1 MKHDR
6 PTSNAGSSTAAS
18 TDFPTTS
25 PFYNAQADYEDL
37 NRATSNDQPPP
48 PYTTPTYQASSQ
60 SLAEDPDLK
69 YGRMGT
75 SHGGVDTDCRVA
87 GDGRLD
93 ISINEKQGLGGSR
106 LSKLLVPALQSQL
119 KLYQDVHS
127 KKPQLP
133 STITQNLRLRIVIQV
148 IGSRGDVQPFVALA
162 KVLQAAP
169 YYHRV
174 RLATHATFK
183 KFVEE
188 HGIEFFCIGG
198 DPSELMAYM
207 VKNPGLMPG
216 IESLR
221 DGEVS
226 RRRRG
231 MSEMLM
237 GGWRSCIESGDGMGG
252 AGDPFIADC
261 IIANPPS
268 FGHIHCAERL
278 GIPLHLMFT

>member
-1 MKHDR
+1 MENRR
-6 PTSNAGSSTAAS
+6 PSSIAHELESNEST
-18 TDFPTTS
+18 TIL
-25 PFYNAQADYEDL
+25 PFYDAQAHYEDL
-37 NRATSNDQPPP
+37 NEATNNDQPPP
-48 PYTTPTYQASSQ
+48 PYTVSYHQTSSQ
-60 SLAEDPDLK
+60 TSLAENPDLK
-69 YGRMGT
+69 FGRIAA

-93 ISINEKQGLGGSR
+93 ISINEKAGGMR
-106 LSKLLVPALQSQL
+106 MSKLLVPALRTQL
-119 KLYQDVHS
+119 KLYQNANSAEVE
-127 KKPQLP
+127 LP
-133 STITQNLRLRIVIQV
+133 PSITQHLRLRIVIQV

-174 RLATHATFK
+174 RLATHGTFK
-183 KFVEE
+183 KFVDEN
-188 HGIEFFCIGG
+188 GIEFFSIGG

-226 RRRRG
+226 KRRRG
-231 MSEMLM
+231 MAEMLM
-237 GGWRSCIESGDGMGG
+237 GGWRSCIEPGDGMGG